1 MNSVFWI
8 GTRNNQVRFR
18 QVWILSIAFV
28 VLATMGIGAMTRLT
42 GSGLSIVEWKPLSG
56 AIPPLNET
64 EWSQEF
70 LRYQEFP
77 EFKSNPNVTLEDFKT
92 IFWWEFT
99 HRLIARSLIFVILI
113 PFIFLVLKKEATGRD
128 LRKLILLLLMGAVQ
142 GALGWYMVK
151 SGLVQ
156 VPRVSHFRLMV
167 HFIWA
172 SLIIAYLARWLR
184 EENTNPQCKQTSSE
198 RLFLRVLGGLCL
210 GQMAL
215 GALVAGSRAGYIY
228 NTFPKFGDTWW
239 PQKFLIFPTL
249 TENLLYNQIN
259 LQLFHRLGAWLMVIA
274 AVYALIKRYYLIGSL
289 IFLQFVL
296 GILTLV
302 LMVPPPVATLHQLCG
317 VVLFFVLRY
326 EEHPLSVVR
335 GCPLPN
341 ATER

>member
-1 MNSVFWI
+1 M
-8 GTRNNQVRFR
+8 RNNVRFR

-56 AIPPLNET
+56 VIPPLNEMA
-64 EWSQEF
+64 WNQEF

-77 EFKSNPNVTLEDFKT
+77 EFKSNPNITLEGFKT
-92 IFWWEFT
+92 IFWWEFS

-113 PFIFLVLKKEATGRD
+113 PFFFLILKRQATRRD
-128 LRKLILLLLMGAVQ
+128 FRKLVLLLLMGAIQ
-142 GALGWYMVK
+142 GALGWYMVQ

-167 HFIWA
+167 HFLWA
-172 SLIIAYLARWLR
+172 SLIIAYLAGWLR
-184 EENTNPQCKQTSSE
+184 EESTDSRGEQFPQN
-198 RLFLRVLGGLCL
+198 RLFIQALSGLCL

-228 NTFPKFGDTWW
+228 NTFPKLGDTWL
-239 PQKFLIFPTL
+239 PQRFLIFPTL
-249 TENLLYNQIN
+249 TENLFYNQIN
-259 LQLFHRLGAWLMVIA
+259 LQFFHRVGAWLMVIA
-274 AVYALIKRYYLIGSL
+274 AIYALIKKYHLIGSL
-289 IFLQFVL
+289 ILIQFVL

-317 VVLFFVLRY
+317 VILFFVLRY
-326 EEHPLSVVR
+326 TL
-335 GCPLPN
+335 LPKSLKVN
-341 ATER
+341 TP

>member
-1 MNSVFWI
+1 MNSGFWI
-8 GTRNNQVRFR
+8 GMRNNVRFR

-56 AIPPLNET
+56 VIPPLNEMA
-64 EWSQEF
+64 WNQEF

-77 EFKSNPNVTLEDFKT
+77 EFKSNPNITLEGFKT
-92 IFWWEFT
+92 IFWWEFS

-113 PFIFLVLKKEATGRD
+113 PFFFLILKRQATRRD
-128 LRKLILLLLMGAVQ
+128 FRKLVLLLLMGAIQ
-142 GALGWYMVK
+142 GALGWYMVQ

-167 HFIWA
+167 HFLWA
-172 SLIIAYLARWLR
+172 SLIIAYLAGWLR
-184 EENTNPQCKQTSSE
+184 EESTDSRGEQFPQN
-198 RLFLRVLGGLCL
+198 RLFIQALSGLCL

-228 NTFPKFGDTWW
+228 NTFPKLGDTWL
-239 PQKFLIFPTL
+239 PQRFLIFPTL
-249 TENLLYNQIN
+249 TENLFYNQIN
-259 LQLFHRLGAWLMVIA
+259 LQFFHRVGAWLMVIA
-274 AVYALIKRYYLIGSL
+274 AVYALIKKYHLIGSL
-289 IFLQFVL
+289 ILIQFVL

-326 EEHPLSVVR
+326 TL
-335 GCPLPN
+335 LPKSLKAN
-341 ATER
+341 TP